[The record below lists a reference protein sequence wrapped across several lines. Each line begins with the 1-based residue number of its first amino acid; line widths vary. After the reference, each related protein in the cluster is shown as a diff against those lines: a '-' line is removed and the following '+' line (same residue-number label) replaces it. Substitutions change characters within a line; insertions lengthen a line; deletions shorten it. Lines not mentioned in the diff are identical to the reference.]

1 MFAVAR
7 IVFAPVGGRAISRC
21 GEVPGFCIGLAVVAA
36 SSAACAFAT
45 GFSQLLI
52 FRAAGGLGST
62 IFTVSAAA
70 LVIRMSPAALR
81 GRASGAWATGFLS
94 GNIAGP
100 VIGGWL
106 ISANPR
112 APFLGYTGILLV
124 TALVTGVVLRGRIA
138 PRTSPGLFDAPTVRF
153 ADAVCHPAFRAALI
167 ANVVN
172 GWTVY
177 GVRVALVPLFV
188 IDALHGSSGWSGCV
202 LAAFA
207 AGTGATLLVGGRSV
221 IGSGAGS
228 RSSSGRRRWHS
239 RPSGSDS
246 ANRSPSYSCRRCC
259 RGPARG

>member
-106 ISANPR
+106 M
-112 APFLGYTGILLV
+112 
-124 TALVTGVVLRGRIA
+124 
-138 PRTSPGLFDAPTVRF
+138 
-153 ADAVCHPAFRAALI
+153 
-167 ANVVN
+167 
-172 GWTVY
+172 
-177 GVRVALVPLFV
+177 
-188 IDALHGSSGWSGCV
+188 
-202 LAAFA
+202 
-207 AGTGATLLVGGRSV
+207 TLLANFDQAASASSRRERWLVLVRS
-221 IGSGAGS
+221 
-228 RSSSGRRRWHS
+228 
-239 RPSGSDS
+239 
-246 ANRSPSYSCRRCC
+246 
-259 RGPARG
+259 RGWPFQ